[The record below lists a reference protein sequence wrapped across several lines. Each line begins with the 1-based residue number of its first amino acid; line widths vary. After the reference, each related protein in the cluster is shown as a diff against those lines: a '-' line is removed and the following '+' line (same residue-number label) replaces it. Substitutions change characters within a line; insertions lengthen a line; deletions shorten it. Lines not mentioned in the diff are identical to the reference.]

1 MKKLL
6 LFLLPLS
13 LVLTSCEKKVDPITY
28 NDNLVKY
35 SEDAEKRLEDLDTKI
50 DAFFDSEEF
59 SAEES
64 AKLIEDMKVVK
75 DSIQGDLD
83 KIKTMPKP
91 TDADEFHNI
100 TIAYVES
107 LIAQVNIYSEQYSKL
122 SNDMSDEE
130 LMKMDDVVNKSLEDT
145 QNKLEEMI
153 KAQTAFAKANNMQLT
168 TDFSGSK

>member
-6 LFLLPLS
+6 LLLLPLS
-13 LVLTSCEKKVDPITY
+13 LIFTSCDKKVDPVAY
-28 NDNLVKY
+28 NDSLVNY

-64 AKLIEDMKVVK
+64 AKLVEDMKVVK

-83 KIKTMPKP
+83 KIKVLAKP
-91 TDADEFHNI
+91 ADADEFHNV

-107 LIAQVNIYSEQYSKL
+107 LIAQVNTYSEQYSKL

-130 LMKMDDVVNKSLEDT
+130 LMKMDDVINKSLEDT
-145 QNKLEEMI
+145 QNKLDEMI

-168 TDFSGSK
+168 TDFVGSK

>member
-6 LFLLPLS
+6 LLLLPLS
-13 LVLTSCEKKVDPITY
+13 LILTSCDKKVDPVAY
-28 NDNLVKY
+28 NDSLVKY

-64 AKLIEDMKVVK
+64 AKLVEDMKIVK

-91 TDADEFHNI
+91 ADAEEFHKVTI
-100 TIAYVES
+100 TYVES
-107 LIAQVNIYSEQYSKL
+107 LIAQVNTYSEQYSKL
-122 SNDMSDEE
+122 SNDMSDDD
-130 LMKMDDVVNKSLEDT
+130 LMKMDDVINKSLEDT
-145 QNKLEEMI
+145 QTKLDEMI

-168 TDFSGSK
+168 TDFSSLK